1 MKQIA
6 VSNPNGYKWPE
17 RIAQSEQHIP
27 ESKPKQQNSGLIF
40 VNYQPP
46 SIMTIEDLDKYI
58 IYLMQ
63 IRRYAVT
70 NNVMRIQ
77 LKRAGDNQ

>member
-1 MKQIA
+1 MNA
-6 VSNPNGYKWPE
+6 T
-17 RIAQSEQHIP
+17 AQHIP
-27 ESKPKQQNSGLIF
+27 ESKPNQQNTGLLYVNF
-40 VNYQPP
+40 VPEKV
-46 SIMTIEDLDKYI
+46 MTIEDLDKYI

-77 LKRAGDNQ
+77 LKRVGENQ